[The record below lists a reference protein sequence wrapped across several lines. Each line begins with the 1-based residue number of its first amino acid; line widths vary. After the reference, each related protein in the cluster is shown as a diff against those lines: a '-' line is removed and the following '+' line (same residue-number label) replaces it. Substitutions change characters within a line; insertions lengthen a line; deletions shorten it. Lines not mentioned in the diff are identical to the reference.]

1 MQSALML
8 GFHSAK
14 EVDLMSYFDA
24 VQCPIKVFPFL
35 LLAIILIVQI
45 LSYEKKL
52 NCLLFNFVDSRFAII
67 DFIAF
72 SQH

>member
-45 LSYEKKL
+45 LSYEK
-52 NCLLFNFVDSRFAII
+52 S
-67 DFIAF
+67 
-72 SQH
+72 